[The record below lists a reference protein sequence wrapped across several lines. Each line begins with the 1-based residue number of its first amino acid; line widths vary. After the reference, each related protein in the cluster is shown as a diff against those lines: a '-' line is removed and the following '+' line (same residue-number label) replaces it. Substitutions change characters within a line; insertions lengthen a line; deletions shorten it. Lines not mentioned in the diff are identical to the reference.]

1 MNRLLVALLAAID
14 TLIAAAV
21 GIAAAL
27 APLTV
32 FWVVGL
38 GGGAE
43 WSGLWPA
50 AARIWQF
57 GNLVPL
63 HIVLPADYLAAAGI
77 PAEAA
82 SFWVSLAPLGFAAFA
97 AISAARCGARAARS
111 GAWLVGTV
119 TAASVTGGVAWL
131 VWASSGNPVALVY
144 GWQALLMPTLV
155 FAVPALLGA
164 LVGAW
169 RHGDDG
175 IVDAVRARIERAG
188 LWAGVPDAAA
198 RGLGAAVVG
207 FIAVGALLVAV
218 ATIAR
223 GGEVV
228 ALFEAGHLDLGGV
241 IMVALGQFAYLPTL
255 VVWGGA
261 FAAGPGFALGTGSA
275 VSPAGT
281 NLGVL
286 PGIPVLGI
294 VPPTVSHWMLV
305 SVLLLVGVGFLAGAV
320 ARSRLVAAD
329 ARDDA
334 APRLAALAV
343 IAVGGGTVAA
353 LLAAVASGALG
364 PGRLADTG
372 PAPGPV
378 GFAVAVELLAGA
390 AIALF
395 APVRR
400 TRAPRWEPADAAAVT
415 SGAGAAGS
423 AVTDAR
429 AVDLGLSEA
438 AFEGTAPV
446 TPVVV
451 LAHAETAP
459 FAAEARETLEAPADA
474 VPDDTDTE
482 AFEASDLD
490 PLAALGGADPA
501 LGGGDEALGD
511 GDEERPV

>member
-63 HIVLPADYLAAAGI
+63 HIVLPADYLVAAGI

-119 TAASVTGGVAWL
+119 TAASVTGVVAWL

-144 GWQALLMPTLV
+144 GWQALLLPTLV

-175 IVDAVRARIERAG
+175 IVDAVRARIERTG
-188 LWAGVPDAAA
+188 VWAGVPDAAV

-305 SVLLLVGVGFLAGAV
+305 SVLLLVGIGFLAGAV
-320 ARSRLVAAD
+320 ARSRLIAAD

-334 APRLAALAV
+334 APRLAALGV
-343 IAVGGGTVAA
+343 VAVGGGAVAA

-372 PAPGPV
+372 PAAGPV
-378 GFAVAVELLAGA
+378 GFAVAVELLVGA

-400 TRAPRWEPADAAAVT
+400 TKAPRWESGDADTVASEAGA
-415 SGAGAAGS
+415 GRAGAAGTS
-423 AVTDAR
+423 VTDAR
-429 AVDLGLSEA
+429 AVDLDLSEA
-438 AFEGTAPV
+438 AFEETAPV
-446 TPVVV
+446 APVVV

-459 FAAEARETLEAPADA
+459 FVADARETREAPADA
-474 VPDDTDTE
+474 APDDTDTE

-490 PLAALGGADPA
+490 PLAALGGDDPA
-501 LGGGDEALGD
+501 PGD
-511 GDEERPV
+511 GEEEPPA